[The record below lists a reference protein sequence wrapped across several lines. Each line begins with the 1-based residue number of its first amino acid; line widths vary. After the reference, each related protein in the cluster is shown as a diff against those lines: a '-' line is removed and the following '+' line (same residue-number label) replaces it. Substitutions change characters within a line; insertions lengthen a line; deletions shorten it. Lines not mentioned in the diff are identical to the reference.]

1 MFALVN
7 KSDNQIT
14 KTYSG
19 RRGITIGENQ
29 YPQTIF
35 TLWTEAERNA
45 IDIYTIEM
53 DNSKFKNEQWYNNTD
68 ITYSFDGSKA
78 KGSYGDATAKA
89 HADVNHVWTQE
100 EIDDG
105 EAPDG
110 TSEGDAKKDDDGNQ
124 LITRGLK
131 YILIKK
137 IKDQAEG
144 ELNKTDWYVIRKT
157 EEDIAIPSTITTHRK
172 AVRTKQAAMETA
184 ITNAADTAAL
194 ETLHT
199 RDSNGDRPLGDIPTL
214 EQETYNGF
222 PDSRWNTI
230 NRI

>member
-7 KSDNQIT
+7 KSDNSIIQ
-14 KTYSG
+14 TYSG
-19 RRGITIGENQ
+19 VRGITIGENQ

-105 EAPDG
+105 EAPGG

-144 ELNKTDWYVIRKT
+144 ELNKTDWYVVRKT

-172 AVRTKQAAMETA
+172 AVRTKQAEMETA
-184 ITNAADTAAL
+184 ITNASDTPAL
-194 ETLHT
+194 ETLYT
-199 RDSNGDRPLGDIPTL
+199 YTEQEDGSVTRPLGELPTL
-214 EQETYNGF
+214 E
-222 PDSRWNTI
+222 D
-230 NRI
+230 